1 MGSTEALPKELN
13 RRRAAVG
20 RVCVTATSLLLVRQ
34 NRLGRSLK
42 SRVESACE
50 HAIRNARGDGD
61 CDDSSPRARDALH
74 VLRCWRASCQ
84 SCQRGARACRALPPL
99 AMPAAAATLQVGAE
113 VVELLDEACF
123 APLRERF
130 AAPAG
135 FLAGAPLS
143 AHTPTHPDRGAPP
156 TGARAG
162 PWAHSWA
169 LVTSGWGMLPS
180 WPANKATAAT
190 ATPKSNG
197 IAAGARR
204 AGRARGML
212 WGCDAA
218 WRVASG
224 IVGDRERHRSD
235 SQTLEAARRAAEG
248 GQPGRSF

>member
-143 AHTPTHPDRGAPP
+143 APDPHPSRPRRAPNRRPGGTLGPLVGSGALRL
-156 TGARAG
+156 GHA
-162 PWAHSWA
+162 A
-169 LVTSGWGMLPS
+169 LV
-180 WPANKATAAT
+180 
-190 ATPKSNG
+190 
-197 IAAGARR
+197 ARR
-204 AGRARGML
+204 QGGWPMIGHCLGAA
-212 WGCDAA
+212 AA
-218 WRVASG
+218 WKPSHAS
-224 IVGDRERHRSD
+224 RPSK
-235 SQTLEAARRAAEG
+235 RACCT
-248 GQPGRSF
+248 PP